1 MSIPIQNSVK
11 QLLQIVDQL
20 RSEYPK
26 KRFTHDGRL
35 VGDLGEVLVEGEY
48 DVEIF
53 DSLKKHYDAET
64 PDGRQVQ
71 IKTTM
76 QNNLTFPVD
85 HVPDYYLA
93 IQVHGDGTFTEV
105 FNGPGSI
112 AAMAVENRKPTKT
125 NLHSIGI
132 GALTRLNEN
141 VQESDRIRR
150 RVNDQQ

>member
-1 MSIPIQNSVK
+1 MSVPIENAVR

-26 KRFTHDGRL
+26 KRFTLDGRL
-35 VGDLGEVLVEGEY
+35 VGDLGEILVEGEY

-53 DSLKKHYDAET
+53 ESLKKHYDAVT
-64 PDGRQVQ
+64 RDGRQVQ

-76 QNNLTFPVD
+76 QENLTFPVD

-93 IQVHGDGTFTEV
+93 IQIHRDGTFTEV

-112 AAMAVENRKPTKT
+112 AKKAVENRKPTKT

-132 GALTRLNEN
+132 KALNRLNEK
-141 VQESDRIRR
+141 VQESDRIPKRA
-150 RVNDQQ
+150 NKQP